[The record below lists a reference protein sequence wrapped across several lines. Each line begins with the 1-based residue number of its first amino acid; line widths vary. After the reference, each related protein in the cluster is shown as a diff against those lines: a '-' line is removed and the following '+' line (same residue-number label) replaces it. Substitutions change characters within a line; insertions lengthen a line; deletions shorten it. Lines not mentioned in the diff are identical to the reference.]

1 MRDVVRVVG
10 LVLLAV
16 GLGACAPAAP
26 ASGTAPAARQAEPP
40 ASGAAATP
48 AAPAAAPPPVER
60 IRVSFAALTA
70 IYAPHLIAQEKGYY
84 AEEGIDMEIERAGG
98 GVATPAL
105 IAGELQYSTS
115 AATALSAMLKGAPL
129 KVIYTNTD
137 RTLDELWS
145 STPEIRTLRDLVGKT
160 VGVQTRG
167 DTMEIQTRLILAK
180 YGIDPATVTITAMGV
195 GSQRLAAIETGAI
208 PAAILSIS
216 DVAQLKESGTRGH
229 RLADLRGEIQMLY
242 TGLATSDQELQQH
255 RDRAK
260 RFLRATVKGREY
272 YRAFKE
278 ETLRI
283 MEQYNDVGRDA
294 VEADYDA
301 TLQALTDDGS
311 MPVEVQ
317 RADAVVRAQVNDV
330 DEVPPVEQMYDYRLI
345 QEIYRELTAS
355 GWKPAR

>member
-1 MRDVVRVVG
+1 
-10 LVLLAV
+10 
-16 GLGACAPAAP
+16 
-26 ASGTAPAARQAEPP
+26 
-40 ASGAAATP
+40 
-48 AAPAAAPPPVER
+48 
-60 IRVSFAALTA
+60 
-70 IYAPHLIAQEKGYY
+70 
-84 AEEGIDMEIERAGG
+84 
-98 GVATPAL
+98 
-105 IAGELQYSTS
+105 
-115 AATALSAMLKGAPL
+115 
-129 KVIYTNTD
+129 
-137 RTLDELWS
+137 
-145 STPEIRTLRDLVGKT
+145 
-160 VGVQTRG
+160 
-167 DTMEIQTRLILAK
+167 
-180 YGIDPATVTITAMGV
+180 MGV

-317 RADAVVRAQVNDV
+317 RADAEVRAQVNEV

-345 QEIYRELTAS
+345 KEIYRELTAS

>member
-1 MRDVVRVVG
+1 MRGAAWVVG
-10 LVLLAV
+10 LVLLAA
-16 GLGACAPAAP
+16 GIGACAPAAP
-26 ASGTAPAARQAEPP
+26 ASGTAPTARPSAPAPAAP
-40 ASGAAATP
+40 GAAASS
-48 AAPAAAPPPVER
+48 AAAPPPVEH
-60 IRVSFAALTA
+60 IRVSFAAMTA
-70 IYAPHLIAQEKGYY
+70 IYAPHFVAQEKGYY
-84 AEEGIDMEIERAGG
+84 AEEGIDMEIVRAGG

-105 IAGELQYSTS
+105 ISGELQYSTS
-115 AATALSAMLKGAPL
+115 AATSLSAMLKGAPL
-129 KVIYTNTD
+129 KVIYTNSD
-137 RTLDELWS
+137 RSLDELWS
-145 STPEIRTLRDLVGKT
+145 SRPEIRTLRDLVGQA

-167 DTMEIQTRLILAK
+167 DTMEIQTRLILLK
-180 YGIDPATVTITAMGV
+180 YGIDPSTVSITAMGV

-208 PAAILSIS
+208 PAAILSVS

-229 RLADLRGEIQMLY
+229 RLADLQGEIQMLY

-283 MEQYNDVGRDA
+283 MEQYNDVSRDA
-294 VEADYDA
+294 IEADYDA
-301 TLQALTDDGS
+301 TLLALTDDGS

-330 DEVPPVEQMYDYRLI
+330 DQVPPVEQMYDYRLI

-355 GWKPAR
+355 GWKPTR